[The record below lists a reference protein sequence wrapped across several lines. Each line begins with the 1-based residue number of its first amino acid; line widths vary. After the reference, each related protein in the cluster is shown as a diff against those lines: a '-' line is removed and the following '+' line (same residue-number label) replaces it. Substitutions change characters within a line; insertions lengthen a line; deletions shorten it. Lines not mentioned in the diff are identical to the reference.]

1 MDLTA
6 FLSRLAAHRAAGR
19 LDEASYARIL
29 EYESQATIAA
39 NERNPTAPEAVMIET
54 GAFDHDDEASGLF
67 GKAYNMKFALGVAA
81 TLGATLIL
89 VGTGLLSTLI
99 EDAIDVEVVFPLFGA
114 IPLAAYFAPV
124 SNLEGRADDFVSEAR
139 SILFAVGLLISTVWV
154 LFEIL
159 DWDGY
164 ADFPTNLRTLLP
176 LLGVALFASHFARRM
191 DAYVSHTLTWILWF
205 FPYSQAF
212 PGSDKSAAAFCL
224 TTIVVALAVEMVR
237 EWLSDTRASSS
248 GVQAAMQGMM
258 IGFIAWSSLF
268 IYDNILGEPYV
279 YPVLLIGGW
288 FAVAELAKHKQWVR
302 TYPSGGNKGWL
313 PVLLVLVF
321 FTGLPLYTGF
331 QIADNL
337 GPDDIRIAGFDLHL
351 AWVYA
356 FVIHVLMGMQAFDW
370 KPTDVLTKS
379 SLSEPRTGYGCV
391 FFLMAF
397 VWFIIGAVDFLED
410 LAAYLFLPLGFL
422 VLAYGTW
429 RLIRSGSDSPTEDQG
444 PSA

>member
-1 MDLTA
+1 MDLTT
-6 FLSRLAAHRAAGR
+6 FLSRLAFHRAAGR

-29 EYESQATIAA
+29 EHESHATVAA
-39 NERNPTAPEAVMIET
+39 YGRNPEALKPVTFEDWES
-54 GAFDHDDEASGLF
+54 DHDDDAPRLF
-67 GKAYNMKFALGVAA
+67 GKAYNMKLGLGVAA

-89 VGTGLLSTLI
+89 VGTGLLCVLI
-99 EDAIDVEVVFPLFGA
+99 DDAIDVEMVFPLFGA
-114 IPLAAYFAPV
+114 ITLAAYFAPF
-124 SNLEGRADDFVSEAR
+124 SNLEGRAKDFVSEAR
-139 SILFAVGLLISTVWV
+139 SILFAVGLLISTAWL

-159 DWDGY
+159 EWDGY
-164 ADFPTNLRTLLP
+164 TEFPTNLRTLLP
-176 LLGVALFASHFARRM
+176 LLGVALFASHFARQM

-212 PGSDKSAAAFCL
+212 PGSDKSAAALCL
-224 TTIVVALAVEMVR
+224 TLIVVALAVEMVR
-237 EWLSDTRASSS
+237 EWLSETRSSSS
-248 GVQAAMQGMM
+248 GVQAALQGMM
-258 IGFIAWSSLF
+258 IGIIAWNSLF
-268 IYDNILGEPYV
+268 IYDNLLGEEYV
-279 YPVLLIGGW
+279 YPMLLIVGW
-288 FAVAELAKHKQWVR
+288 FGVAELAKHKQWAR

-321 FTGLPLYTGF
+321 FTGLPLYTGLL
-331 QIADNL
+331 IADNL
-337 GPDDIRIAGFDLHL
+337 GPDEITIAGFDLHL

-379 SLSEPRTGYGCV
+379 SLSEPRSNYGSI

-422 VLAYGTW
+422 VLAFGTW
-429 RLIRSGSDSPTEDQG
+429 RLIRSGSESLTENQG